1 MDKNSYG
8 GLFVVFDGPNGVGK
22 STLIECVEKSLIDQG
37 VDVYTT
43 KEPSN
48 APIGR
53 FTREISETVDKTSLA
68 CLVAADRYNHIDTEI
83 KMQLM
88 KNRVVISDRYL
99 LSSLILQQ
107 MDDVDEE
114 FILAVNSRILLPD
127 LQFAVTAEEE
137 TIEARLKERT
147 TRTRFEQNGCVAKE
161 LKFLSSGV
169 KVLQKIGINVEW
181 IDNTTQLHEN
191 VEFVTCRILEIIK

>member
-53 FTREISETVDKTSLA
+53 FTREISETVDKASLA
-68 CLVAADRYNHIDTEI
+68 CLVAADRYNHIDAEI

-169 KVLQKIGINVEW
+169 KALQKIGINVEW
-181 IDNTTQLHEN
+181 IDNTTQLYEN